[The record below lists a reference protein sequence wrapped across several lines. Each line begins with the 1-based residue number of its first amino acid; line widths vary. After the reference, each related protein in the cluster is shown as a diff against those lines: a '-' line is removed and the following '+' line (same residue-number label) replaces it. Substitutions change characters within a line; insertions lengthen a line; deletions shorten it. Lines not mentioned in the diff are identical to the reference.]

1 MKAALI
7 GAGSRGMFAYG
18 AYALKHPNEIQ
29 FIAVADSNE
38 EKRTHFAHLHAI
50 PTAQQYT
57 HWDDLLAKP
66 KLCDTLFICTQD
78 TDHYEPVMKAMQA
91 GYDIVL
97 EKPMSPDPLETLRL
111 AEEAERLGCGLTVCH
126 VLRYDLYFN
135 TLKKLVDRKEIGDL
149 VSIQWSENIGYW
161 HFAHSFVRGNW
172 RKTSS
177 SSAMIL
183 AKCCH
188 DLDLIQWLAGGQ
200 CTSVSSFGELSYFR
214 ERHAPL
220 GSTDRCTDGCAVE
233 PDCPYSALKLY
244 YNDSNSWP
252 QDVVSLQN
260 DLPTRWKAL
269 QEGPYGRCVFRCDN
283 DVVDHQAVNM
293 QFDNGVTV
301 SFNISAFSSE
311 ITRTFKIMGT
321 LGEITGHRKSGELEI
336 VLFNGQKERIIPAS
350 VEGGHGGAD
359 TMLMREIVR
368 RHDNPST
375 QSEPSRSSG
384 MVSAESHLI
393 AFAAEHSRLTGENVR
408 MEEFVQQ
415 LRRQVEG
422 GSRDEEGGGQAIDG
436 TNNNF
441 K

>member
-18 AYALKHPNEIQ
+18 AYASKHPNEIQ
-29 FIAVADSNE
+29 FIAVADPNE
-38 EKRTHFAHLHAI
+38 ERRTHFAKLHEI
-50 PTAQQYT
+50 PLEQQYV
-57 HWDDLLAKP
+57 HWDDFLTKP
-66 KLCDTLFICTQD
+66 KQCDTLFICTQD
-78 TDHYEPVMKAMQA
+78 ADHYEPAMKAMQA

-111 AEEAERLGCGLTVCH
+111 AEEAEHLNRGLTVCH

-135 TLKKLVDRKEIGDL
+135 TLKKLVDRKEIGDI

-172 RKTSS
+172 RNSSS

-188 DLDLIQWLAGGQ
+188 DLDLLQWLAGGQ
-200 CTSVSSFGELSYFR
+200 CESVSSFGDLSYFR

-220 GSTDRCTDGCAVE
+220 GSTERCTDGCAVE
-233 PDCPYSALKLY
+233 PECPYSALKLY
-244 YNDSNSWP
+244 YNENNSWP

-269 QEGPYGRCVFRCDN
+269 QEGPYGKCVFRCDN

-321 LGEITGHRKSGELEI
+321 LGEITGHRKSGELEM
-336 VLFNGQKERIIPAS
+336 VLFNGHRERIVPAS
-350 VEGGHGGAD
+350 VDGGHGGAD

-368 RHDNPST
+368 RNHHQSG

-384 MVSAESHLI
+384 MISAESHLI
-393 AFAAEHSRLTGENVR
+393 AFAAEQSRLTGQTIR
-408 MEEFVQQ
+408 MNEFVDQ
-415 LRRQVEG
+415 LRQQNIGDAV
-422 GSRDEEGGGQAIDG
+422 DG
-436 TNNNF
+436 VGAW
-441 K
+441 KKQK